1 MATSTRAGKRAS
13 SAAKQAT
20 VVQPA
25 IKVAVPR
32 KAIAKPAAKGGAT
45 PAAHKA
51 GGQTKATPA
60 SKPAK
65 DKLVRDSFTIP
76 ASEYAVLAQLKQ
88 RSVTLAQPAKK
99 SEVIRA
105 GLKALAALDDSA
117 LKAALAQV
125 PTVKTGRPKAK
136 KGMKKA

>member
-1 MATSTRAGKRAS
+1 MATSTRTAKRAPT
-13 SAAKQAT
+13 AAKQAT
-20 VVQPA
+20 VAQPA
-25 IKVAVPR
+25 VKVAVPR
-32 KAIAKPAAKGGAT
+32 KAIAKPAAKAAAA
-45 PAAHKA
+45 PAAPKA
-51 GGQTKATPA
+51 GADTKAPA

-76 ASEYAVLAQLKQ
+76 ASEYAVLGQLKQ

-105 GLKALAALDDSA
+105 GLKALAALDDAA

-136 KGMKKA
+136 KGAKKA